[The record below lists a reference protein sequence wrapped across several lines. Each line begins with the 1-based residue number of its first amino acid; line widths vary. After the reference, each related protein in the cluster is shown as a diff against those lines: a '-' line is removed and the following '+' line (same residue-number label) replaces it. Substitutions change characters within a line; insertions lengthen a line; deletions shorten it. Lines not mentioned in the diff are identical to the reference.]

1 MSKPAPIRQ
10 ACSQGFTGT
19 RSRNARELSW
29 RSGCNATRDLRF

>member
-1 MSKPAPIRQ
+1 MPKPTPIKQ

-29 RSGCNATRDLRF
+29 RSVCSATRDLRF